1 MKRLLSRLLA
11 VVLVVLIGV
20 SAVPAMAQADSLT
33 GRYAEDVQLVI
44 DTLMTAIDVT
54 ADNPDRAQIN
64 AAARLKINDFSA
76 RYRRNE
82 KVSRLSSFTTMRT
95 ALNSLAAHYSA
106 YPNRLVPDKMKARLL
121 DEFKRSKIALSRGA

>member
-54 ADNPDRAQIN
+54 ADNPDRTAIN

-121 DEFKRSKIALSRGA
+121 DEFKRSKIALNRGS

>member
-1 MKRLLSRLLA
+1 MKRFLTRWLA

-20 SAVPAMAQADSLT
+20 TAVPAMAQADSLT

-44 DTLMTAIDVT
+44 DTLTTAIEVT
-54 ADNPDRAQIN
+54 ADNPDRSAIN
-64 AAARLKINDFSA
+64 AEARRKINDFSA

-106 YPNRLVPDKMKARLL
+106 YPNRLVPDKMKARIF
-121 DEFKRSKIALSRGA
+121 DEFKRSSIALNRGS